1 MGKGCKPM
9 PLQRAT
15 GLNHNFMNEK
25 SSSQWVEQLV
35 RPEIRQIQAYHVQPA
50 SNMIKL
56 DAMENP
62 YSWTPAMQS
71 AWIER
76 MRGMAFNRYPD
87 PSASRLRQILT
98 ENLNLSDQQAIV
110 FGNGSDELIQIIM
123 MALSGSDRGVMSV
136 KPTFVMYDMIAKF
149 VGMPYHAVSLN
160 PDFSLDFDAF
170 IAAMQAHQ
178 PAVVF
183 LAYPNNPTGNAFSR
197 DQVEQILQQA
207 PGLVVVDEAYNAF
220 AEDSFLAD
228 IADYSNL
235 IVMRTFSKVG
245 LAGFRLGY
253 MVGHQAWMAEF
264 DKIRLPY
271 NINVVTQQGV
281 AFALEHQDVL
291 IEQAQ
296 QIKHDRA
303 LLVAEL
309 SVLDGV
315 EVYPS
320 QANFITLRLTKG
332 GADRIFAG
340 LKADGVLIKNLSPA
354 GGLLAECLR
363 VTVGT
368 PNENQAFLN
377 SFRNHLTQA

>member
-320 QANFITLRLTKG
+320 QANFITLRLTQG